1 MTTKEFVIYA
11 VQLEHI
17 KTEGG
22 MAYKKATQLLKSEL
36 TTDLISQIVEF
47 IDMHQRNKW
56 PLNILLLLI

>member
-47 IDMHQRNKW
+47 IDMHQRNK
-56 PLNILLLLI
+56 